1 MKKRKFTWKPGY
13 NYLLVLG
20 IFLCLCLINSF
31 YSFYKETKENK
42 NALYLEGVNLVYTIT
57 SPSLSDNR
65 IVVSGNSST
74 TVSFQIT
81 STNAK
86 DTEYE
91 LYYQIVE
98 SLTNEQMKNVIV
110 ECNKASSQDLPTGS
124 IPSSEIKTVV
134 VAIKNNNDSSVTVE
148 FGVQG
153 GLSGRV
159 LVLEQGHSIPLAVST
174 VDLVDTIKT
183 EAVLD
188 NIAST
193 YVSSSSGVD
202 FSQPSS
208 STNGRGL
215 YILHGTEN
223 TQNPIMYYR
232 GAVQNNNIKFANF
245 CWKIVRTTDTGG
257 VKLIYNGTPD
267 ENGQCTTSDDSRFIG
282 TSQFNPEED
291 DVTYLGY
298 MYGEPTGDQKVE
310 THENIYDS
318 TVKTFI
324 DDWYS
329 KNMTAYTE
337 KLEDTVWCNDRTIGK
352 TDMFSTDYAAY
363 VRLHDNY
370 APSFG
375 CTNVADRFTVSEENG
390 NGKLTYPVALL
401 TVDEF
406 AFAGACSE
414 SVEVDEEYYLEPP
427 SWMSVVTMSPGT
439 FFFSSA
445 APFHAQGNFITNLW
459 TSSTKTSFSIR
470 PAISLKDGTKVIEGG
485 DGTSTNPWVVA
496 E

>member
-20 IFLCLCLINSF
+20 IFLCLCLINSS
-31 YSFYKETKENK
+31 YSYYKETKENK

-65 IVVSGNSST
+65 IVVAGNSST
-74 TVSFQIT
+74 TVTLQIT

-245 CWKIVRTTDTGG
+245 CWKIVRTTETGG
-257 VKLIYNGTPD
+257 VKLIYNGEPD
-267 ENGQCTTSDDSRFIG
+267 ENGQCTAVGNSTIG
-282 TSQFNPEED
+282 TSNFNVNSND
-291 DVTYLGY
+291 NAYVGY
-298 MYGEPTGDQKVE
+298 MYGTPGSSTYED
-310 THENIYDS
+310 THKNTNDS
-318 TVKTFI
+318 TIKSVI
-324 DDWYS
+324 DTWYS
-329 KNMTAYTE
+329 VNLASYTA
-337 KLEDTVWCNDRTIGK
+337 KLEDTVWCNDRSFTTGTGIGN
-352 TDMFSTDYAAY
+352 TATSYSAY
-363 VRLHDNY
+363 ERLRNDT
-370 APSFG
+370 PSLE
-375 CTNVADRFTVSEENG
+375 CSNENDRFTVSETNG
-390 NGKLTYPVALL
+390 NGSLTYPIALL
-401 TVDEF
+401 TTDEAVYAGTIF
-406 AFAGACSE
+406 ALGKTNE
-414 SVEVDEEYYLEPP
+414 DYYLYNNSEWWLLSPYNHFEDDARMMDVY
-427 SWMSVVTMSPGT
+427 SNGMLGNIGVVGDY
-439 FFFSSA
+439 
-445 APFHAQGNFITNLW
+445 GV
-459 TSSTKTSFSIR
+459 R
-470 PAISLKDGTKVIEGG
+470 PAISLKKGTKVEAGG
-485 DGTSTNPWVVA
+485 DGTAENPYVVK
-496 E
+496 